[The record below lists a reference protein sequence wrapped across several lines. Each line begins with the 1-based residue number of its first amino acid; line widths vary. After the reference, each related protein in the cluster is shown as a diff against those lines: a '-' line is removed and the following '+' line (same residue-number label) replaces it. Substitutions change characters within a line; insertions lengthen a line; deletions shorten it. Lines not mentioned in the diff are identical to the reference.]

1 LRFKFNSRKLQALYT
16 DETGAHRYPAEVI
29 EAFFDVVSAIDSA
42 DDERDLRALKSFHY
56 EKLKGKRKHQ
66 HSIRLHGG
74 FRLILERHRDEEG
87 THLVIIGIED
97 YHG

>member
-1 LRFKFNSRKLQALYT
+1 MRFKFNSRKLRALYT
-16 DETGAHRYPAEVI
+16 DETGSHRYPAAVI
-29 EAFFDVVSAIDSA
+29 EAFFDVVSAVGSA
-42 DDERDLRALKSFHY
+42 ADERDLRALKSFHY

-74 FRLILERHRDEEG
+74 FRLILERHRDEDG
-87 THLVIIGIED
+87 AHLVIIDIED